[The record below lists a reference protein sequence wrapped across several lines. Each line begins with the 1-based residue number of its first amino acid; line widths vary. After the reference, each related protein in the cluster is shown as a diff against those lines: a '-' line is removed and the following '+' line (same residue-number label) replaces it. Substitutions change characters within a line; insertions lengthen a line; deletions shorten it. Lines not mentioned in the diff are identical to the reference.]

1 MFYNLGA
8 WFALNIEVNSNNRFS
23 RMRAGHSHGGNSDC
37 FSLLTCLQMDKNKI
51 IYSVKILLNAHTL
64 INAHTPI
71 WMPKMDILS
80 ESFGI
85 PGTSNK
91 RPH

>member
-1 MFYNLGA
+1 MYYES
-8 WFALNIEVNSNNRFS
+8 IESSKGMQYV
-23 RMRAGHSHGGNSDC
+23 
-37 FSLLTCLQMDKNKI
+37 LT
-51 IYSVKILLNAHTL
+51 VKILLNAHAL

-85 PGTSNK
+85 PGTSNTTNAHIK
-91 RPH
+91 NVEKNPIF